1 MMPIAVE
8 TEEPIPS
15 PPCHWHNITHTHK
28 VCKGCLTHTHNH
40 SELHPSDSE
49 DESEDLENELMDN

>member
-1 MMPIAVE
+1 MMPIAVQ

-40 SELHPSDSE
+40 KELHPSSE
-49 DESEDLENELMDN
+49 DEEDDD